1 MVLGYSSSSSQEL
14 KRSHLLNE
22 EQGIYTSYLHTL
34 YKVKTENASTLRI
47 GLIYFSILNFN
58 LNLPSA
64 TWFGS
69 LAALGAVLGG
79 PIAGY
84 LSDKTG
90 RRGSVI
96 YGALPYIGGWVAI
109 ICGSAYIQSTP
120 SPYILFYIGRI
131 LTGIGMGMSSMSVP
145 LYIAEVS
152 SKEYRGMLGT
162 LLQLTTVGGLLLAYI
177 LGIWLRA
184 YWLAVAS
191 MVPVTLMVISMA
203 FMPETPRW
211 LVKYSNEDE
220 AFAALEW
227 LRGQSPD
234 NYSEYKEIKETIEAQ
249 AEEKTVTIS
258 DLKKPSFYKPI
269 VISLG
274 LMLFMQFSGI
284 NAVLFYADEIFSKTN
299 IPQNLNALPSI
310 IIGVTEFI
318 FTFIASLIIDRT
330 GRKVLLVVS
339 CSVMTLS
346 SVTFGVY
353 YYLLNV
359 HHVTSISWLSLVSIG
374 FYIAGFALGIG
385 PIPWL
390 IMSEVFPVRT
400 RGIGIS
406 AAVFLTWSCAFL
418 VTKTFASIVALIG
431 YYWTLWVFACVT
443 LAAIF
448 FVVFVVLETKG
459 KSLEEIEAYFNR
471 RTL

>member
-1 MVLGYSSSSSQEL
+1 
-14 KRSHLLNE
+14 
-22 EQGIYTSYLHTL
+22 
-34 YKVKTENASTLRI
+34 
-47 GLIYFSILNFN
+47 
-58 LNLPSA
+58 
-64 TWFGS
+64 
-69 LAALGAVLGG
+69 
-79 PIAGY
+79 
-84 LSDKTG
+84 
-90 RRGSVI
+90 
-96 YGALPYIGGWVAI
+96 
-109 ICGSAYIQSTP
+109 
-120 SPYILFYIGRI
+120 
-131 LTGIGMGMSSMSVP
+131 MSVP

-269 VISLG
+269 IISLG

-385 PIPWL
+385 PIPCL

-448 FVVFVVLETKG
+448 FVIFVVLETKG
-459 KSLEEIEAYFNR
+459 KSLEEIEAHFNR
-471 RTL
+471 RTK